1 MIAMDKLRGAVL
13 AIILAWGWKRAAIAL
28 VAGALSALA
37 MAPFNA
43 WPVLFLTFPVMVWLI
58 DGAGAGRWRGV
69 PAAAMA
75 GWWFGLGYFV
85 PGLYWIGYAFL
96 VDAPTFA
103 WLLPFAVLG
112 LPAYLALFTA
122 LGFALARLIW
132 TREATRV
139 IALAA
144 SLTLSEW
151 LRGQVLTGFPWNAF
165 GYALTEP
172 LALAQTA
179 SLIGL
184 WGLTFLS
191 VAIFASPAVL
201 IDGNTRGR
209 RPWIAPVAALALL
222 VAMGIFGGVRLALQP
237 TALVAKVKLRIMQP
251 NLQQDVKF
259 NYAAKAEVMQK
270 YLALSDRA
278 SGPQST
284 GVRDAS
290 ILIWPESAF
299 PFFLTRE
306 ADAMAQIAELLPKGT
321 ILITGSVRAPDLPPG
336 VRITRAYNS
345 IYVIDHDG
353 SVLSVYDKVH
363 LVPFGE
369 YLPFQDWMEK
379 LGFVQLTKVQGGF
392 IAGARR
398 RPMDV
403 PNAPRMLPLICYEAI
418 FPGDVASRDDR
429 PGWMINL
436 TNDGWFGNSTGP
448 YQHLQQARVRAIE
461 QGLPMVRAAN
471 TGISA
476 VIDPMGRIIARL
488 GLGVEGV
495 LDANLPSAIAPTIYA
510 RVGDIPAAVMVAIGL
525 LVVLR
530 RRVIKRDLL
539 TCCMFILGFGYQQ
552 KFRQVKMPQLTDRP
566 SNSHSAPAHREQVS
580 SLLKFSAFVPKLQ
593 SKI

>member
-1 MIAMDKLRGAVL
+1 MIPANKFRALGL
-13 AIILAWGWKRAAIAL
+13 AIILAWGWKRAAIAIA
-28 VAGALSALA
+28 AGALSALA

-43 WPVLFLTFPVMVWLI
+43 WPVLLVTFPVVVWLI
-58 DGAGAGRWRGV
+58 DGAGAGRLRGI

-103 WLLPFAVLG
+103 WLMPFAVLG

-122 LGFALARLIW
+122 FGFALARLLW
-132 TREATRV
+132 TRDASRV
-139 IALAA
+139 IALAL
-144 SLTLSEW
+144 SLTIGEW
-151 LRGQVLTGFPWNAF
+151 LRGHVLTGFPWNAL
-165 GYALTEP
+165 GYALSEP

-184 WGLTFLS
+184 WGMTFLS

-201 IDGNTRGR
+201 IDGSSRGR
-209 RPWIAPVAALALL
+209 KPWIAPAIALALL
-222 VAMGIFGGVRLALQP
+222 VAMGIFGGVRLSQHP
-237 TALVAKVKLRIMQP
+237 TSSVARVKLRIMQP

-270 YLALSDRA
+270 YLTLSDRA

-306 ADAMAQIAELLPKGT
+306 ADAMAQIADLLPKGT
-321 ILITGSVRAPDLPPG
+321 VLITGSVRAPELAPG
-336 VRITRAYNS
+336 TRITRAYNS

-353 SVLSVYDKVH
+353 SVLSVYDKLH

-369 YLPFQDWMEK
+369 YLPYQDWMEK
-379 LGFVQLTKVQGGF
+379 LGFEQLTRMQGGF
-392 IAGARR
+392 IPGMRR
-398 RPMDV
+398 RALEIPG
-403 PNAPRMLPLICYEAI
+403 APRALPLICYEAI
-418 FPGDVASRDDR
+418 FPGDIVSVDDR
-429 PGWMINL
+429 PGWIVNL
-436 TNDGWFGNSTGP
+436 TNDGWFGISTGP
-448 YQHLQQARVRAIE
+448 HQHLQQARLRAIE
-461 QGLPMVRAAN
+461 QGLPVVRAAN

-476 VIDPMGRIIARL
+476 VIDPMGRVVARL

-495 LDANLPSAIAPTIYA
+495 LDASLPTAISPTIYA
-510 RVGDIPAAVMVAIGL
+510 RSGDLPAEMMIAAAFLFVI
-525 LVVLR
+525 R
-530 RRVIKRDLL
+530 RRVTKR
-539 TCCMFILGFGYQQ
+539 T
-552 KFRQVKMPQLTDRP
+552 
-566 SNSHSAPAHREQVS
+566 S
-580 SLLKFSAFVPKLQ
+580 
-593 SKI
+593 

>member
-1 MIAMDKLRGAVL
+1 VNPAAKLHSAGL
-13 AIILAWGWKRAAIAL
+13 AIILSWGWKRAVIAIA
-28 VAGALSALA
+28 AGALSALA

-43 WPVLFLTFPVMVWLI
+43 WPVLFISFPVVVWLI
-58 DGAGAGRWRGV
+58 DGAGAGRWGGAL
-69 PAAAMA
+69 AAAVT

-122 LGFALARLIW
+122 VGFALARLIW
-132 TREATRV
+132 NGDGSRV

-151 LRGQVLTGFPWNAF
+151 LRSYVLTGFPWNTL
-165 GYALTEP
+165 GYALSEP

-184 WGLTFLS
+184 WGMTFLA

-201 IDGNTRGR
+201 IDAGSRGR
-209 RPWIAPVAALALL
+209 RPWIAPAAALLVL
-222 VAMGIFGGVRLALQP
+222 VAMGLFGAIRLSLQP
-237 TALVAKVKLRIMQP
+237 TVMVAKVKLRIMQP
-251 NLQQDVKF
+251 NLQQDVRF

-270 YLALSDRA
+270 YLTLSDRA

-284 GVRDAS
+284 GVSDAS

-306 ADAMAQIAELLPKGT
+306 ADAMAQIAGLLPKGT
-321 ILITGSVRAPDLPPG
+321 ILITGSVRAPELPPG
-336 VRITRAYNS
+336 VKITRAYNS
-345 IYVIDHDG
+345 IYAIDHDG
-353 SVLSVYDKVH
+353 SVLSVYDKLH

-392 IAGARR
+392 IAGTRR
-398 RPMDV
+398 RPMEL

-418 FPGDVASRDDR
+418 FPGDVAMRDDR
-429 PGWMINL
+429 PGWIINL
-436 TNDGWFGNSTGP
+436 TNDGWFGISTGP
-448 YQHLQQARVRAIE
+448 YQHLQQARLRAIE
-461 QGLPMVRAAN
+461 QGLPVVRAAN

-476 VIDPMGRIIARL
+476 IIDPSGRIVARL
-488 GLGVEGV
+488 GLGIEGV
-495 LDANLPSAIAPTIYA
+495 LDSGLPSAIKPTVYA
-510 RVGDIPAAVMVAIGL
+510 RAGDIPAAIMVAAAL
-525 LVVLR
+525 LFVLR
-530 RRVIKRDLL
+530 RRV
-539 TCCMFILGFGYQQ
+539 
-552 KFRQVKMPQLTDRP
+552 
-566 SNSHSAPAHREQVS
+566 AHRT
-580 SLLKFSAFVPKLQ
+580 P
-593 SKI
+593 

>member
-1 MIAMDKLRGAVL
+1 MKLAAKLRAAGL
-13 AIILAWGWKRAAIAL
+13 AIILSWGWKRAAIAV

-58 DGAGAGRWRGV
+58 DGAAAGRRRGV

-85 PGLYWIGYAFL
+85 PGLYWIGNAFL
-96 VDAPTFA
+96 VDASTFA
-103 WLLPFAVLG
+103 WLMPFAVLG

-122 LGFALARLIW
+122 LGFALARLMW
-132 TREATRV
+132 TRDASRV
-139 IALAA
+139 VALAV

-151 LRGQVLTGFPWNAF
+151 LRGHVLTGFPWNAF

-201 IDGNTRGR
+201 IDGKSRGR
-209 RPWIAPVAALALL
+209 KPWIAPAIALLLL

-237 TALVAKVKLRIMQP
+237 TTTIANVKLRIMQP

-270 YLALSDRA
+270 YLTLSDRA

-284 GVRDAS
+284 GVRDVS

-299 PFFLTRE
+299 PFLLTRE
-306 ADAMAQIAELLPKGT
+306 ADAMAQIAELLPRGT
-321 ILITGSVRAPDLPPG
+321 TLLTGSVRAPDLPPG
-336 VRITRAYNS
+336 TKITRVYNS
-345 IYVIDHDG
+345 IYAIDHDG
-353 SVLSVYDKVH
+353 SVLSIYDKLH

-398 RPMDV
+398 RTMEI
-403 PNAPRMLPLICYEAI
+403 PNAPRALPLICYEAV
-418 FPGDVASRDDR
+418 FPGDVATRDDR
-429 PGWMINL
+429 PGWIVNL
-436 TNDGWFGNSTGP
+436 TNDGWFGISTGP
-448 YQHLQQARVRAIE
+448 YQHLQQARLRAIE
-461 QGLPMVRAAN
+461 EGLPVVRAAN

-476 VIDPMGRIIARL
+476 VIDPLGRIVARL

-495 LDANLPSAIAPTIYA
+495 LDSNLPSAIPPTIYA
-510 RVGDIPAAVMVAIGL
+510 RTGDIPAAIIVAAAFIFII
-525 LVVLR
+525 R
-530 RRVIKRDLL
+530 RRGAKRAL
-539 TCCMFILGFGYQQ
+539 
-552 KFRQVKMPQLTDRP
+552 
-566 SNSHSAPAHREQVS
+566 
-580 SLLKFSAFVPKLQ
+580 
-593 SKI
+593 